1 MTFNEIANAVLES
14 GYLDTPVI
22 PVGRGQQP
30 VASTTIAPPT
40 APQTI
45 NLKEGEYLFKQ
56 GDAPKGLYLV
66 KSGALKSVV
75 LRKHT
80 RGRMNSPEYIAHLI
94 GADEFV
100 GYQALIEGTDH
111 QYFVKAVRPTE
122 VQVFPKETVTSLLQ
136 GSNPVMKGLLRQLN
150 KDLAAAES
158 VMQLHYLASVQER
171 ISHQLVLLTEKFG
184 TPVAEGIKI
193 NLKLTRNELAQLAG
207 TINESLSR
215 HLTELKSEGIVGLV
229 GKEIIVKNL
238 PALKSRSGNY

>member
-1 MTFNEIANAVLES
+1 MTFNENANAVLES

-30 VASTTIAPPT
+30 VASVTTAPPT
-40 APQTI
+40 VPQTLT
-45 NLKEGEYLFKQ
+45 LKEGEYLFKQ
-56 GDAPKGLYLV
+56 GEAPKGLYLV
-66 KSGALKSVV
+66 KSGALKAVI
-75 LRKHT
+75 LRKNT
-80 RGRMNSPEYIAHLI
+80 RGRMTSPEYITHLV

-136 GSNPVMKGLLRQLN
+136 GNNPVMKGLLRQLN

-158 VMQLHYLASVQER
+158 VTQLHYLASVQER
-171 ISHQLVLLTEKFG
+171 IAYQLALLTEKFG
-184 TPVAEGIKI
+184 VAVAGGIKI

-215 HLTELKSEGIVGLV
+215 HLTELKNEGVVELL
-229 GKEIIVKNL
+229 GKEIVVKNL
-238 PALKSRSGNY
+238 AALKARSGNF